1 MACLNMVALH
11 WCVVIFC
18 VCLSYIMPCVWFIS
32 DINLCIAYGIMPKSI
47 HIKIFYINPPEDTS
61 NPVLMKITPMHKKYT
76 LFKTVRHVAN
86 KLCVDFMFTKGSWM
100 ARLFLVHCEA
110 QGYSHFGILGKAN
123 KYNQQMSPLFLLH
136 LMEQWKC
143 TNHVYSCLSS
153 PETVTQKELFI
164 PSKQMP
170 FLLYWTGAGFC
181 NDNSPCSCAVSPSL
195 HLTCRVE
202 HRINTKYIKKLC
214 RKDRPTDISE
224 HFNRSLSTNSS
235 YYIYLDSWN
244 ISYNWVNLMFQWM
257 THTNRSYISPLH
269 LHWVYEGY
277 VFQRIKQF
285 APGSACFLSIVYTWL
300 FMVYLSFLYA
310 LL

>member
-1 MACLNMVALH
+1 MKLKA
-11 WCVVIFC
+11 
-18 VCLSYIMPCVWFIS
+18 
-32 DINLCIAYGIMPKSI
+32 I
-47 HIKIFYINPPEDTS
+47 HILESWVKPINTISKCLLCSFYISWSSGSVQTMS
-61 NPVLMKITPMHKKYT
+61 I
-76 LFKTVRHVAN
+76 VA
-86 KLCVDFMFTKGSWM
+86 CP
-100 ARLFLVHCEA
+100 A
-110 QGYSHFGILGKAN
+110 QK
-123 KYNQQMSPLFLLH
+123 
-136 LMEQWKC
+136 QWLRK
-143 TNHVYSCLSS
+143 NS
-153 PETVTQKELFI
+153 FI

-214 RKDRPTDISE
+214 RKDRPTDTSE
-224 HFNRSLSTNSS
+224 HFNKSLSTNSS